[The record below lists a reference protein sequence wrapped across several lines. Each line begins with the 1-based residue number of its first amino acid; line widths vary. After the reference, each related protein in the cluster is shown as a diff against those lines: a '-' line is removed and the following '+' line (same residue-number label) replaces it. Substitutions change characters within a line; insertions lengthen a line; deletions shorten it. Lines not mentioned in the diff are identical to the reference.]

1 MFKINIIT
9 AFPEIFPGSL
19 DISILAKARQKK
31 IWDLNTVDLKKF
43 TSQTKSI
50 DDKPFGGG
58 PGMVI
63 RADVL
68 QNAYEKAKIFF
79 EDYNFENVEKIMLTP
94 NGEEFNHST
103 AEALAKKKG
112 LLIICGRYEGVDER
126 FIEYNKLRKISIGK
140 YVLCGGET
148 AASVI
153 SEAVLRLLPNV
164 LGNEKS
170 TLEES
175 FVNDMLEYPHY
186 TKPRVWNNLSV
197 PEVLLSGN
205 HKEIKKWR
213 SEKALYFTKKIMK
226 KNKKN
231 DS

>member
-9 AFPEIFPGSL
+9 AFPEVFPGSL
-19 DISILAKARQKK
+19 DVSILAKARQKK
-31 IWDLNTVDLKKF
+31 IWDLNTVDLKKL

-103 AEALAKKKG
+103 AEALVKKKG

-126 FIEYNKLRKISIGK
+126 FIEYNNLRKISIGK
-140 YVLCGGET
+140 YVLCGGES

-153 SEAVLRLLPNV
+153 SETVLRLLPNV

-170 TLEES
+170 ILEES
-175 FVNDMLEYPHY
+175 FVNNMLEYPHY
-186 TKPRVWNNLSV
+186 TKPRVWNNISV

>member
-1 MFKINIIT
+1 M
-9 AFPEIFPGSL
+9 
-19 DISILAKARQKK
+19 
-31 IWDLNTVDLKKF
+31 
-43 TSQTKSI
+43 

-103 AEALAKKKG
+103 AEALSKKKG

-126 FIEYNKLRKISIGK
+126 FIEYNNLRKISIGK
-140 YVLCGGET
+140 YVLCGGES

-170 TLEES
+170 KLEES

-205 HKEIKKWR
+205 HKEIRKWR
-213 SEKALYFTKKIMK
+213 SEKALDLTKKVMK

>member
-1 MFKINIIT
+1 M
-9 AFPEIFPGSL
+9 
-19 DISILAKARQKK
+19 AKARKKK
-31 IWDLNTVDLKKF
+31 IWDLNIVDLKKF
-43 TSQTKSI
+43 SSQTKSM

-58 PGMVI
+58 PGMII

-79 EDYNFENVEKIMLTP
+79 KDYNFENVEKIMLTP
-94 NGEEFNHST
+94 DGEEFNHSI
-103 AEALAKKKG
+103 AEALTKKKG

-126 FIEYNKLRKISIGK
+126 FIEYNNLRKISIGK
-140 YVLCGGET
+140 YVLCGGES

-170 TLEES
+170 KLEES
-175 FVNDMLEYPHY
+175 FVNGMLEYPHY

-205 HKEIKKWR
+205 HKEIRKWR

>member
-1 MFKINIIT
+1 MYQYWLKR
-9 AFPEIFPGSL
+9 E
-19 DISILAKARQKK
+19 KKK
-31 IWDLNTVDLKKF
+31 IWDLNIVDLKKF
-43 TSQTKSI
+43 SSQTKSM

-79 EDYNFENVEKIMLTP
+79 EDYNFENVEKIMLAP
-94 NGEEFNHST
+94 DGEEFNHSI
-103 AEALAKKKG
+103 AEALTKKKG

-126 FIEYNKLRKISIGK
+126 FIEYNNLRKISIGK
-140 YVLCGGET
+140 YVLCGGES

-170 TLEES
+170 KLEES
-175 FVNDMLEYPHY
+175 FVNGMLEYPHY

-205 HKEIKKWR
+205 HKEIRKWR

>member
-9 AFPEIFPGSL
+9 AFPEVFPGSL
-19 DISILAKARQKK
+19 DVSILAKARQKK
-31 IWDLNTVDLKKF
+31 IWDLNTIDLKKF

-79 EDYNFENVEKIMLTP
+79 EDYNFENVEKIMLAP
-94 NGEEFNHST
+94 NGEEFDYST

-126 FIEYNKLRKISIGK
+126 FIEYNNLRKISIGK

-153 SEAVLRLLPNV
+153 SEAVLRLLPDV

-170 TLEES
+170 KLEES
-175 FVNDMLEYPHY
+175 FVNGMLEYPHY
-186 TKPRVWNNLSV
+186 TKPRVWNNLLV

-205 HKEIKKWR
+205 HKEIRKWR
-213 SEKALYFTKKIMK
+213 SEKALYLTKKVMK
-226 KNKKN
+226 KK
-231 DS
+231 

>member
-1 MFKINIIT
+1 MYQYWLKR
-9 AFPEIFPGSL
+9 E
-19 DISILAKARQKK
+19 KK
-31 IWDLNTVDLKKF
+31 KFWDLNIVDLKKF
-43 TSQTKSI
+43 SSQTKSM

-94 NGEEFNHST
+94 DGEEFNHSI
-103 AEALAKKKG
+103 AEALTKKKG

-126 FIEYNKLRKISIGK
+126 FIEYNNLRKISIGK
-140 YVLCGGET
+140 YVLCGGES

-170 TLEES
+170 KLEES
-175 FVNDMLEYPHY
+175 FVNGMLEYPHY

-205 HKEIKKWR
+205 HKEIRKWR